1 MKKWITE
8 DWEFDIIVTK
18 GKAENCR
25 MGFEAGDKFL
35 CKYECPAGFC
45 PKTIPEI

>member
-8 DWEFDIIVTK
+8 DWEFDIIATK